1 MNESEAVNSLPDTTP
16 EAERALIEMTR
27 RAPLWKRAEQLNQLI
42 FARRVLILS
51 DLRRRYPQADAD
63 ELHKR
68 LAARLLPREDV
79 LRLFDWDPEKEG
91 Y

>member
-1 MNESEAVNSLPDTTP
+1 
-16 EAERALIEMTR
+16 
-27 RAPLWKRAEQLNQLI
+27 
-42 FARRVLILS
+42 LILA
-51 DLRRRYPQADAD
+51 DLRRRYPHADAD

-79 LRLFDWDPEKEG
+79 IRMFDWDPEKEG